1 MTQFFNPAGQKTLF
15 IVGCDTE
22 VGKTVTTSALAAYW
36 QRYYPHQSLGLMKLL
51 QTGVGDDEHYQHLF
65 GDIDHW
71 EVVTP
76 LKFATPVAPPI
87 AAERE
92 GKLIDLAVVWQTLQR
107 LQKNHQRVLVEGL
120 GSLGSPVTDELTVA
134 DVAGLWRLDC
144 LLVVP
149 VKLGAIGQAIAQV
162 ALARQAKVALKGLI
176 LSCGSPEAEQ
186 HLDDWAASPM
196 LEQFTGL
203 PVLGVIPYLTAAD
216 RQDLAQ
222 LAQVAADLHLASLT
236 FFADLPLA
244 TPV

>member
-51 QTGVGDDEHYQHLF
+51 QTGVGDDEHYQQLF
-65 GDIDHW
+65 GDIGHW

-76 LKFATPVAPPI
+76 LKFAIPVAPPI

-107 LQKNHQRVLVEGL
+107 LQRNHQRVLVEGL

-176 LSCGSPEAEQ
+176 LSCGSPEAEAQ
-186 HLDDWAASPM
+186 VEDWADPAM
-196 LEQFTGL
+196 LERFTGL
-203 PVLGVIPYLTAAD
+203 SVLGIIPYLTAAD
-216 RQDLAQ
+216 RHNLTK
-222 LAQVAADLHLASLT
+222 LAQVATSINLASLA
-236 FFADLPLA
+236 FFGDLPLA
-244 TPV
+244 LQA